1 MAKPIS
7 KHAELVRALRSQDNE
22 PEAAMLL
29 FDVGGTDLAAQ
40 KASRGHANRLHQHL
54 NTTLPEAVRRV
65 LKAHIRQVH
74 ASTSTVPS
82 TYGRYNWN
90 DRHVEVFGGDHVP
103 EDTARHKMGHALDHA
118 MASAKNIDQERAVQL
133 KRDRRH
139 AALSSLPTFQRVFN
153 KYKATDLPGALV
165 KNSEEMFAEGF
176 ARYHG
181 SPEQRS
187 DLKADAPDLYQY
199 FEHLHAEIE
208 DFVADAKR

>member
-133 KRDRRH
+133 KRD
-139 AALSSLPTFQRVFN
+139 
-153 KYKATDLPGALV
+153 LPGALV